1 MSNTENSDNPFA
13 GQTIDLLN
21 ERVGGKA
28 LECSD
33 EWFAECAGLV
43 KQSDPV
49 FKQGHF
55 VPTGQWMDGW
65 ESRRSYGRAAHRSG
79 KRDYDWC
86 TLKLGMPG
94 VIKGFDIETTHFRGN
109 APEYA
114 SIEGAWENGDLNE
127 NTEWFEVLGKQAT
140 AAHSH
145 NFYAAASELP
155 CTHLRLKIFPDGGV
169 ARLRAYGNAR
179 VNPANFID
187 GELLD
192 LASVMNGGVG
202 LDCSDRFYSSPSNL
216 LMPNKGIN
224 MGDGWET
231 KRRRDED
238 NDWCIVKLGL
248 TGTIRKVII
257 DTAHFKGNFP
267 DTVSLEATLT
277 DRTDITAADIQWHNV
292 IGRVAVN
299 ADAEHLYIKQ
309 IQTDPEQKFNHVRL
323 NIYPDGGIS
332 RLRILGFPDWK
343 ASGVIS

>member
-1 MSNTENSDNPFA
+1 MSNTEIPDNPFT
-13 GQTIDLLN
+13 GQYIDLLN

-28 LECSD
+28 LACSD

-49 FKQGHF
+49 FKEGHF

-65 ESRRSYGRAAHRSG
+65 ESRRSYGRAEHRSG
-79 KRDYDWC
+79 ERDYDWC
-86 TLKLGMPG
+86 TLKLGIPG
-94 VIKGFDIETTHFRGN
+94 VIKGVDIETTHFRGN
-109 APEYA
+109 APEHA
-114 SIEGAWENGDLNE
+114 SLEGAWVDGDLGE
-127 NTEWFEVLGKQAT
+127 DAQWFDILATQPTE
-140 AAHSH
+140 AHSH
-145 NFYAAASELP
+145 NYYDAQTEQP

-169 ARLRAYGNAR
+169 SRLRAYGIAR
-179 VNPANFID
+179 ANPDNFID

-192 LASVMNGGVG
+192 LASVMNGGMG

-231 KRRRDED
+231 KRRRDES

-248 TGTIRKVII
+248 TGSIRKVII

-267 DTVSLEATLT
+267 DSVSLEATLT
-277 DRTDITAADIQWHNV
+277 DRTDLTAADIQWHSV
-292 IGRVAVN
+292 IDRVAVN
-299 ADAEHLYIKQ
+299 PDSEHLFIKQ
-309 IQTDPEQKFNHVRL
+309 IQVGQEQQFNHVRL

-332 RLRILGFPDWK
+332 RLRVLGFPDWD
-343 ASGVIS
+343 ASGAVS